1 MSTETDDAETA
12 ADRLETAL
20 ERIALGVSQARG
32 LVQAGAGVATKAVP
46 ETAAIATRLD
56 GLILRL
62 RAALAA
68 KQP

>member
-1 MSTETDDAETA
+1 MSTETDDADTA
-12 ADRLETAL
+12 ADRLEAAL

-32 LVQAGAGVATKAVP
+32 LVQTDAAVAAAAAP
-46 ETAAIATRLD
+46 ETAEIATRLD

>member
-1 MSTETDDAETA
+1 MSTETDDADTA
-12 ADRLETAL
+12 ADRLEAAL

-32 LVQAGAGVATKAVP
+32 LVQTDAAVATAAAP
-46 ETAAIATRLD
+46 ETAEIATRLD
-56 GLILRL
+56 GLIQRL

>member
-1 MSTETDDAETA
+1 MSTETDDADNA
-12 ADRLETAL
+12 ADRLEAAL

-32 LVQAGAGVATKAVP
+32 LVQAGAAAAIAVAP